1 MLAFSKAISNAQ
13 RSSWIFTSWPAGLQ
27 KTWSSL
33 GKSAQDKF
41 QFRSGDMVSGES
53 EPLADERKEP
63 VRFYKTVKLKVLE
76 RGQETSTSPPFLTIA
91 PLLEIYRERGHL
103 SPDLLHRNEA
113 LLVPVENE
121 QVMHLYELHHVM
133 AHLPI
138 ESFTRRYAR
147 RASF

>member
-1 MLAFSKAISNAQ
+1 
-13 RSSWIFTSWPAGLQ
+13 
-27 KTWSSL
+27 
-33 GKSAQDKF
+33 
-41 QFRSGDMVSGES
+41 MVSGES

-121 QVMHLYELHHVM
+121 QAMHLYEMHHVM
-133 AHLPI
+133 AHIPF
-138 ESFTRRYAR
+138 ERRNKYVFTRPH
-147 RASF
+147 FP